1 MSIFS
6 KLITLVKGTASDVG
20 ESIIDA
26 NATKILDQ
34 EIRDAKE
41 NLSKAKNELTNI
53 MAERMGEERTLNGL
67 NESITE
73 HEDYVA
79 NALDQGNEDLAL
91 EIAEK
96 IAEFESQRDASS
108 AILGSH
114 KQNVTTLKKTIRQ
127 AEKNIKAIE
136 REVSM
141 VKATE
146 SVNKAQQASTSAKI
160 GSNSA
165 TMKATDSLARIKA
178 RQQKHADKMKAASD
192 LASEEDG
199 DLNQKLQ
206 DAGIIS
212 SKSKSSDVLA
222 RIKAK
227 SKK

>member
-41 NLSKAKNELTNI
+41 NLRKAKNELTNI

-67 NESITE
+67 NDSILE
-73 HEDYVA
+73 HEGYVN
-79 NALDQGNEDLAL
+79 NALEQGNEDLAL

-96 IAEFESQRDASS
+96 IAEYESQRDASS

-114 KQNVTTLKKTIRQ
+114 KQNVSTLKKTIHQ
-127 AEKNIKAIE
+127 AGKNIKAIE

-146 SVNKAQQASTSAKI
+146 SVNRAQQASTSAKI

-165 TMKATDSLARIKA
+165 TSKATESLARIKA
-178 RQQKHADKMKAASD
+178 RQQKHADKMKAAAD
-192 LASEEDG
+192 LANEDDG
-199 DLNQKLQ
+199 DLSKKLQ

-227 SKK
+227 AKK